1 MDMDKLTHY
10 RSLVKTLMTELAEP
24 MLRQMHDDVETAT
37 VFDDS
42 SNQFLLVSVGWKNGH
57 RIRATT
63 LHVRFHSEKI
73 WIEEDWTDEGFATI
87 LLEAGVPADDI
98 VLGFH
103 SPTRRR
109 LTEFAV
115 A

>member
-1 MDMDKLTHY
+1 MDKLTHY
-10 RSLVKTLMTELAEP
+10 RSLVKKLMTEYAEP
-24 MLRQMHDDVETAT
+24 MCRQAQDDVETAT

-42 SNQFLLVSVGWKNGH
+42 SNQFMLVSVGWKNGH

-63 LHVRFHSEKI
+63 IHVRLHSDKI
-73 WIEEDWTDEGFATI
+73 WIEEDWTEEGFATV
-87 LLEAGVPADDI
+87 LLNAGVPADDI

-103 SPTRRR
+103 SPTKRR